1 VADNE
6 LGAYLA
12 TRRALMSPLDIGKND
27 GTRRRVPGLRRSEVA
42 DRAGISVEYYTE
54 LEQGRG
60 RRPSEQV
67 LTALA
72 RMFRLDRDERA
83 YLFGLAGIFSPPPR
97 GSLVH
102 VDAALLDLLDKL
114 TGIPAQIFT
123 DLYELIAQNALAG
136 ALLGASIEPPDAG
149 GTSVAA
155 AWFLSPGAARA
166 RYLGSET
173 AGISAAYVADLRAS
187 AGRRPHDTRL
197 AAMITR
203 LRADSPEFTGLWD
216 EAAVEVRRS
225 GRHQVIHPSLG
236 AIEVECTSMLNE
248 DGTQRLVWY
257 SPRIGGKAVQQ
268 LQLLSVLENAGLG

>member
-1 VADNE
+1 
-6 LGAYLA
+6 
-12 TRRALMSPLDIGKND
+12 
-27 GTRRRVPGLRRSEVA
+27 
-42 DRAGISVEYYTE
+42 
-54 LEQGRG
+54 
-60 RRPSEQV
+60 V

-97 GSLVH
+97 GSLAH

-114 TGIPAQIFT
+114 TAIPAQIFT
-123 DLYELIAQNALAG
+123 DLYELIAQNDLAG
-136 ALLGASIEPPDAG
+136 ALLGSSIESPTV
-149 GTSVAA
+149 GTSIASV
-155 AWFLSPGAARA
+155 WFLSPRQARA
-166 RYLGSET
+166 RYLESQT

-197 AAMITR
+197 AEMIAQ
-203 LRADSPEFTGLWD
+203 LRAGSPEFAGLWD
-216 EAAVEVRRS
+216 EASVEVRRS

-257 SPRIGGKAVQQ
+257 SPRVGGKAVQQ
-268 LQLLSVLENAGLG
+268 LELLSVLESGGLGS